1 MTEKELARFNRGNE
15 LKKDIENLECEI
27 ENIEDDFQQPYTYAV
42 CDIKLSCVIDD
53 RMVKMALDLDDLN
66 DCVELL
72 LQKRKERLKSLKNE
86 FKRL

>member
-1 MTEKELARFNRGNE
+1 MTEQELARFNRGNE

-27 ENIEDDFQQPYTYAV
+27 ERIEDDFQPPYPYTV

-53 RMVKMALDLDDLN
+53 RMVEMTLDLDDLN

-72 LQKRKERLKSLKNE
+72 LQKRKDRLKSLKNE
-86 FKRL
+86 FKKL